1 MADVQETMI
10 LQTGNNGLLLLGPKI
25 FQHRDQELRRSFS
38 ECSNHI
44 NTNQFIPGGGGG
56 GGCSDAAETVR
67 CACCS
72 VPEECTA
79 AYIWRVR
86 AAHCGSWV
94 CGLCAEAVGERR
106 RREPAAGVEAALR
119 WHTAVC
125 RDFNATTRLNP
136 KLSLAGSMRDIA
148 RRSFNRRAS
157 SSSATAKCHDELR
170 GSKTM
175 ERTLSCQPRFF
186 A

>member
-1 MADVQETMI
+1 MTDMLETTM
-10 LQTGNNGLLLLGPKI
+10 LQTGNCLLAPK
-25 FQHRDQELRRSFS
+25 QKNQELRRSSS
-38 ECSNHI
+38 ECSNNR
-44 NTNQFIPGGGGG
+44 NTSQLVPGGVSGGG
-56 GGCSDAAETVR
+56 SSEVAETVR

-72 VPEECTA
+72 VPEDCTA
-79 AYIWRVR
+79 AYIRRVR

-94 CGLCAEAVGERR
+94 CGLCAEAVGERM
-106 RREPAAGVEAALR
+106 RREPGAGVEAALR

-148 RRSFNRRAS
+148 RRSFNRR
-157 SSSATAKCHDELR
+157 SSSATTCHDELR
-170 GSKTM
+170 ASSKTM
-175 ERTLSCQPRFF
+175 ERAVSCQPRFF

>member
-1 MADVQETMI
+1 ML
-10 LQTGNNGLLLLGPKI
+10 LQTDNRPLGPK
-25 FQHRDQELRRSFS
+25 HKDQELRRSFS
-38 ECSNHI
+38 EFSN
-44 NTNQFIPGGGGG
+44 NTKTNQLIIPAGGGGG
-56 GGCSDAAETVR
+56 NGSSSEVAETVR

-72 VPEECTA
+72 VPEDCTA
-79 AYIWRVR
+79 AYIRRVR

-94 CGLCAEAVGERR
+94 CGLCAEAVGERQ
-106 RREPAAGVEAALR
+106 RREPGGGVAAALR

-125 RDFNATTRLNP
+125 SDFNATTRLNP

-157 SSSATAKCHDELR
+157 SAAATTCHDELR
-170 GSKTM
+170 ASKTM
-175 ERTLSCQPRFF
+175 ERTVSCQPRFF

>member
-1 MADVQETMI
+1 MTHVQEAAM
-10 LQTGNNGLLLLGPKI
+10 LQTGNCLLGPKI
-25 FQHRDQELRRSFS
+25 FQKKDQELRRSFS
-38 ECSNHI
+38 ECSN
-44 NTNQFIPGGGGG
+44 NAKTNQLIPGGGSG
-56 GGCSDAAETVR
+56 SSSSEVAAETVR

-72 VPEECTA
+72 VPEDCTA
-79 AYIWRVR
+79 AYILRVR

-94 CGLCAEAVGERR
+94 CGLCAEAVGERLR
-106 RREPAAGVEAALR
+106 RDPGAGVEAALR
-119 WHTAVC
+119 SHTAVC

-157 SSSATAKCHDELR
+157 SATTCHDELR
-170 GSKTM
+170 ASKTM
-175 ERTLSCQPRFF
+175 ERAVSCQPRFF

>member
-1 MADVQETMI
+1 MTGMLETTM
-10 LQTGNNGLLLLGPKI
+10 LQTNNEPLGPKI
-25 FQHRDQELRRSFS
+25 FQQKDQELRRSFS
-38 ECSNHI
+38 ECSN
-44 NTNQFIPGGGGG
+44 NAKTNRLIIPAAGGGGG
-56 GGCSDAAETVR
+56 SSSEVAETVR

-72 VPEECTA
+72 VPEDCTA
-79 AYIWRVR
+79 AYIRRVR

-94 CGLCAEAVGERR
+94 CGLCAEAVGERL
-106 RREPAAGVEAALR
+106 RREPGAGVAAALR

-157 SSSATAKCHDELR
+157 LSPATTCHDELR
-170 GSKTM
+170 ASKTM
-175 ERTLSCQPRFF
+175 ERTVSCQPRFF

>member
-1 MADVQETMI
+1 M
-10 LQTGNNGLLLLGPKI
+10 
-25 FQHRDQELRRSFS
+25 
-38 ECSNHI
+38 
-44 NTNQFIPGGGGG
+44 NQLIPGGGGSG
-56 GGCSDAAETVR
+56 SSEVAETVR

-72 VPEECTA
+72 APEECTA
-79 AYIWRVR
+79 AYIRRVR

-94 CGLCAEAVGERR
+94 CGLCAEAVGERL
-106 RREPAAGVEAALR
+106 RREQDAGVEAALR
-119 WHTAVC
+119 SHTAVC

-157 SSSATAKCHDELR
+157 SATTMTCHDELR
-170 GSKTM
+170 TSKTM
-175 ERTLSCQPRFF
+175 ERTVICQPRFF